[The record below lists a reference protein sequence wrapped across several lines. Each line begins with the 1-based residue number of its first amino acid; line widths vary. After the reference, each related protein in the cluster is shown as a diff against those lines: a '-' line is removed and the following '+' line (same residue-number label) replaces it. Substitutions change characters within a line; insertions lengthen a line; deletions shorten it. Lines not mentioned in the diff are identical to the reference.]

1 MNKALLRMSYS
12 SNPEVLNVLLSGKD
26 CHACSQIQQLL
37 DSQDIKVIVRALQL
51 TRAILTI
58 LPDFK
63 NKFRREGLYHCLAKM
78 TEIKFKSPAVQSA
91 PGSLAATPTN
101 RLEPPGTINEQRRSF
116 QGRLKER
123 KLELA
128 KEQLAKEISKS
139 RVLPNTSSLFIIH
152 SKIYKLYRLY
162 FIYIKLLRTLDLR

>member
-1 MNKALLRMSYS
+1 MSYS

-139 RVLPNTSSLFIIH
+139 RVLSKFMVHKLWIIYSSI
-152 SKIYKLYRLY
+152 
-162 FIYIKLLRTLDLR
+162 